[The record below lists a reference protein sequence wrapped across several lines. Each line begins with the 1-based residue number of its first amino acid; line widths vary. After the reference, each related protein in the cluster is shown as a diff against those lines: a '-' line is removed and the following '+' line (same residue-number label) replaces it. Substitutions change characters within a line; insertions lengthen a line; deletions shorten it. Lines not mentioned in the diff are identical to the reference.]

1 MKNKKI
7 LIILIIAIVL
17 ILVAFIYN
25 NTNKLKELT
34 TEEKLEDFRYMY
46 NIFEENYPHFYEV
59 RKLHGIDW
67 LKYKEHFE
75 DRIIKTESNMEFF
88 NELNY
93 TLSFL
98 DDSHADVISPAFY
111 YSYYSMFYDYRENK
125 EDNDNIYKKLKPWI
139 DIWLS
144 AEKKYRDW
152 YEVFKEEFPDEY
164 KIELEEFSK
173 SIDIDNVI
181 TKIIEDE
188 KIAYLKIKSFSID
201 STEEI
206 INFLK
211 SVKDYPYLIID
222 IMDNV
227 GGNDFYW
234 NEMFLS
240 LLNEDKKIENHYLV
254 RGGEYLNQFLESE
267 LFSGFTK
274 EDIDK
279 CPYYDK
285 LPKEIKKDFKYY
297 ISMEHQLLSEHSIGF
312 DGEVFLL
319 VNEKNF
325 SSADKLINNCKKAD
339 VATVVGYTTNGG
351 GIGVNPIFIS
361 LPNSGLI
368 VRFEGEMGFNED
380 GTSNFMGTKPDIEIE
395 KIGGKN
401 YNQKVIQETINIIHS
416 IEEEKR

>member
-1 MKNKKI
+1 MFNMKNKKI

-164 KIELEEFSK
+164 KIELEEFS
-173 SIDIDNVI
+173 
-181 TKIIEDE
+181 
-188 KIAYLKIKSFSID
+188 
-201 STEEI
+201 
-206 INFLK
+206 
-211 SVKDYPYLIID
+211 
-222 IMDNV
+222 
-227 GGNDFYW
+227 
-234 NEMFLS
+234 
-240 LLNEDKKIENHYLV
+240 
-254 RGGEYLNQFLESE
+254 
-267 LFSGFTK
+267 
-274 EDIDK
+274 
-279 CPYYDK
+279 
-285 LPKEIKKDFKYY
+285 
-297 ISMEHQLLSEHSIGF
+297 
-312 DGEVFLL
+312 
-319 VNEKNF
+319 
-325 SSADKLINNCKKAD
+325 
-339 VATVVGYTTNGG
+339 
-351 GIGVNPIFIS
+351 
-361 LPNSGLI
+361 
-368 VRFEGEMGFNED
+368 
-380 GTSNFMGTKPDIEIE
+380 
-395 KIGGKN
+395 
-401 YNQKVIQETINIIHS
+401 
-416 IEEEKR
+416 